1 MAKKLKTDEEFN
13 SEVLK
18 GLRNKLICSNG
29 HCKVHI
35 NPGET
40 VYSKTDEKD
49 EEIYN
54 CQKCVSRS
62 EKSEFKKNH
71 VATELIA
78 GFNKGFCKNSQWG
91 CKKEIPMEDMK
102 NHEHCCKYQLVRCC
116 PFHLNCIAVPYKYFD
131 SHRNEQYDDEDP
143 VEIIDVQDQ
152 WEFDGELFDL
162 FVIKVRLS
170 SYGHIFY
177 PNFDDEGFCFN
188 EPTTHFFVSVRM
200 FAFPQ
205 EVQFYKFS
213 ISFHV
218 GEERNALTI
227 EDFVYSVCHN
237 EMCYSDKCLRIPTEK
252 VTKYYDPDTKE
263 FKTQEKVRFTLKIT
277 TNAKLDEV
285 RKYEA
290 MEMPKTEEKSE
301 DSETDSESEESDVEE
316 N

>member
-1 MAKKLKTDEEFN
+1 MKMDEEFN

-54 CQKCVSRS
+54 CQNCVSRF
-62 EKSEFKKNH
+62 EKSEFKKNQ
-71 VATELIA
+71 VATEFIA
-78 GFNKGFCKNSQWG
+78 GFNKGFCKNNKEG
-91 CKKEIPMEDMK
+91 CKKEIPMENMK
-102 NHEHCCKYQLVRCC
+102 NHEDRCKYQIVRC
-116 PFHLNCIAVPYKYFD
+116 PYYYNCIVPYKYVD
-131 SHRNEQYDDEDP
+131 SHRNDHVNDEEDP
-143 VEIIDVQDQ
+143 VEITNAKDE

-162 FVIKVRLS
+162 FGMSVRLS
-170 SYGHIFY
+170 CYDQIFFPKY
-177 PNFDDEGFCFN
+177 DIESFSFETPEY
-188 EPTTHFFVSVRM
+188 FFLSVRM
-200 FAFPQ
+200 LAFP
-205 EVQFYKFS
+205 EDVKYYKYS

-237 EMCYSDKCLRIPTEK
+237 EMCYPDKCLRIPTEK

-277 TNAKLDEV
+277 NAKLDEV
-285 RKYEA
+285 RKDESI
-290 MEMPKTEEKSE
+290 ESGVE
-301 DSETDSESEESDVEE
+301 D